1 MKRFTILLS
10 VLTIA
15 ASSAMAFDLKEA
27 LKKAAGGKDN
37 STIDAITEALDGV
50 LSTDKLDINSLTGS
64 WQYSAPA
71 VTFKS
76 DNLLKKAGGSAAS
89 GMIEEKLA
97 PIYRTAGFDKM
108 NLTVDKDG
116 NFSMKVRAITL
127 KGTIQQLDEA
137 GSQAN
142 FVFNFQAAKLKIGK
156 MNAYVQKSATGKL
169 KVMFDVSKLITL
181 IETAGKITKNSTI
194 NSVVTMLKSYDGL
207 CAGFELQKQ

>member
-1 MKRFTILLS
+1 MKRLS
-10 VLTIA
+10 IFLSAIIIA
-15 ASSAMAFDLKEA
+15 TSSAMAFDLKEA
-27 LKKAAGGKDN
+27 LKKAAGSKDN
-37 STIDAITEALDGV
+37 STIDAIAGALEGV
-50 LSTDKLDINSLTGS
+50 LSTDKLDISSLSGS

-97 PIYRTAGFDKM
+97 PIYSTAGFDKM
-108 NLTVDKDG
+108 NLTVDNDG
-116 NFSMKVRAITL
+116 NFSMKVRTITL
-127 KGTIQQLDEA
+127 KGTIQQLEES

-169 KVMFDVSKLITL
+169 KIMFDVSKLITL
-181 IETAGKITKNSTI
+181 IETAGKIVKNSTI
-194 NSVVTMLKSYDGL
+194 NNVVTMLKSYDGL